1 MAEITLDEGELQTLL
16 NISFNVSDQ
25 LLNLSVD
32 QDEGLVEGDNASTWI
47 AYNRFNDDTPDRIS
61 WLMEDDDGESELEYF
76 PANIDGLRKALERHS
91 ERQDVY
97 GDKDYNT
104 FLKKFLK
111 TNVENHLKTIPEK
124 KIKEYVQELIPLKGE
139 ELLKK
144 LSEIGDVS
152 APKKA
157 IECHYFIQ
165 SSDGSKK
172 PRLMDFYAALL
183 EAKELFPR
191 N

>member
-1 MAEITLDEGELQTLL
+1 MAKILLNEAELQTLL
-16 NISFNVSDQ
+16 NISYNFSDR

-47 AYNRFNDDTPDRIS
+47 AYTRFNDDSSDRIS
-61 WLMEDDDGESELEYF
+61 WLMEDNDGESELEYF
-76 PANIDGLRKALERHS
+76 PANIDGMRQALERHS

-97 GDKDYNT
+97 DDKDYNT
-104 FLKKFLK
+104 FLKKILK
-111 TNVENHLKTIPEK
+111 NFENQIETIPEK

-144 LSEIGDVS
+144 LSELGDVS

-157 IECHYFIQ
+157 IECNYFIQ
-165 SSDGSKK
+165 SADGSKK

>member
-1 MAEITLDEGELQTLL
+1 MRKG
-16 NISFNVSDQ
+16 
-25 LLNLSVD
+25 
-32 QDEGLVEGDNASTWI
+32 ST
-47 AYNRFNDDTPDRIS
+47 RR
-61 WLMEDDDGESELEYF
+61 E
-76 PANIDGLRKALERHS
+76 KRHS

-97 GDKDYNT
+97 GDKDYKT

-124 KIKEYVQELIPLKGE
+124 KIKEYFQELIPLKGA

-157 IECHYFIQ
+157 IECLYFIQ